1 MKTVTELLK
10 DADPLAYEPGR
21 SAQAR
26 QTSRQNLILARL
38 PVEVPKPSSRR
49 RVLIAAGVTIAGVA
63 AGAGYWAR
71 GAADVVAA
79 VRFEARLAE
88 DNPGDGLREVVV
100 SVSGR
105 KIYLHEDAVVTNS
118 DIAGA
123 RLVAGDAPTSFSV
136 AVTFTAGG
144 AQQMSRASGSHVG
157 KPLAILIDGEVVMAP
172 VIRSP
177 MSSSAVI
184 TGTFTRAEAERIVA
198 GIVGK

>member
-1 MKTVTELLK
+1 MKTVTEQLK
-10 DADPLAYEPGR
+10 DADPLGYEPVR

-26 QTSRQNLILARL
+26 RTSRRNLILAL
-38 PVEVPKPSSRR
+38 PAEVLKPSSRR
-49 RVLIAAGVTIAGVA
+49 RVLIAAAITIAGVA

-71 GAADVVAA
+71 GAVDVVAA

-88 DNPGDGLREVVV
+88 ENPGDGLREVVV
-100 SVSGR
+100 SGSR

-144 AQQMSRASGSHVG
+144 AQKMSRASASHVG
-157 KPLAILIDGEVVMAP
+157 KPLAILLDGEVVMAP

-198 GIVGK
+198 GIIGK